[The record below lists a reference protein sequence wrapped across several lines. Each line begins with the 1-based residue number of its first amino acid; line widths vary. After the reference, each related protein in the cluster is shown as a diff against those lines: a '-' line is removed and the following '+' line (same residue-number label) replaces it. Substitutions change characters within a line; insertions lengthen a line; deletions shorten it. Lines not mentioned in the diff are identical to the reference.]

1 MTQHHQQVTSEIQR
15 AVQTIISRGLNDPRI
30 RGLITVTKVNLSP
43 DFAQA
48 TLFVSILPT
57 EHESLTFHGLGH
69 ATSHIRYQLSRA
81 VSMRKVPRIEFRL
94 DKSIKKQ
101 NEVLSAITRAR
112 LSDHGDENHP
122 EIEIETINES
132 EVSRT

>member
-1 MTQHHQQVTSEIQR
+1 MTLHHQQVTSVIQR

-30 RGLITVTKVNLSP
+30 RGMISITQVRLSP

-48 TLFVSILPT
+48 TLFVSILPI
-57 EHESLTFHGLGH
+57 EHESLTFHGLSH
-69 ATSHIRYQLSRA
+69 AAPHIRYQLSRA
-81 VSMRKVPRIEFRL
+81 VSLRRVPRIEFRL

-101 NEVLSAITRAR
+101 NQVLSAIARAR
-112 LSDHGDENHP
+112 RSDLGDESHP

>member
-15 AVQTIISRGLNDPRI
+15 AVQTIISRGLNDPRV
-30 RGLITVTKVNLSP
+30 RGLITVTQVNLSP

-48 TLFVSILPT
+48 TLFVSILPS
-57 EHESLTFHGLGH
+57 EYESLTFHGLSH

-101 NEVLSAITRAR
+101 NEVLAAITRAR
-112 LSDHGDENHP
+112 LSDLGDENHP

>member
-1 MTQHHQQVTSEIQR
+1 MTLHHQQVTSVIQR
-15 AVQTIISRGLNDPRI
+15 AVQAIISRGLNDPRV
-30 RGLITVTKVNLSP
+30 RGMISITQVRLSP

-48 TLFVSILPT
+48 TIFVSILPQ
-57 EHESLTFHGLGH
+57 EHESLTLHGLIH
-69 ATSHIRYQLSRA
+69 ASSHIRYQLSRA
-81 VSMRKVPRIEFRL
+81 VSLRRVPRIEFRL

-101 NEVLSAITRAR
+101 NQVLSAITRAR
-112 LSDHGDENHP
+112 QSDLGDERHP

>member
-15 AVQTIISRGLNDPRI
+15 AVQTIISRGLNDPRV
-30 RGLITVTKVNLSP
+30 RGLITVTQVNLSP

-48 TLFVSILPT
+48 TLFVSILPS
-57 EHESLTFHGLGH
+57 EYESLTFHGLSH

-94 DKSIKKQ
+94 DKSLKKQ

-112 LSDHGDENHP
+112 LSDLGDENHP

>member
-1 MTQHHQQVTSEIQR
+1 MIQR

-30 RGLITVTKVNLSP
+30 RGMISITQVRLSP

-48 TLFVSILPT
+48 TLFVSILPI
-57 EHESLTFHGLGH
+57 EHESLTFHGLSH
-69 ATSHIRYQLSRA
+69 AAPHIRYQLSRA
-81 VSMRKVPRIEFRL
+81 VSLRRVPRIEFRL

-101 NEVLSAITRAR
+101 NQVLSAIARAR
-112 LSDHGDENHP
+112 RSDLGDESHP

>member
-15 AVQTIISRGLNDPRI
+15 AVQTIISRGLNDPRV
-30 RGLITVTKVNLSP
+30 RGLITVTQVNLSP

-48 TLFVSILPT
+48 TLFVSILPS
-57 EHESLTFHGLGH
+57 EYESLTFHGLSH

-101 NEVLSAITRAR
+101 NEVLAAITRAR
-112 LSDHGDENHP
+112 LSDLGDESHP

>member
-1 MTQHHQQVTSEIQR
+1 MTQHQEQVASVIQR
-15 AVQTIISRGLNDPRI
+15 AVQAILSRGLNDPRV
-30 RGLITVTKVNLSP
+30 RGLISITQVRLSP

-48 TLFVSILPT
+48 TIFVSILPT
-57 EHESLTFHGLGH
+57 EHESLTLHGLIH
-69 ATSHIRYQLSRA
+69 AATHIRYQLGRT
-81 VSMRKVPRIEFRL
+81 VSLRRVPRIEFRL
-94 DKSIKKQ
+94 DKTIKKQ

-112 LSDHGDENHP
+112 LSDQEGERNP

>member
-57 EHESLTFHGLGH
+57 EHESLTFHGLSH

-81 VSMRKVPRIEFRL
+81 VSIRKVPRIEFRL
-94 DKSIKKQ
+94 YKTIKKQ

-112 LSDHGDENHP
+112 LADLGDESQP